1 MNTNLSIAKAPLM
14 SRVLSHSF
22 PMISFNSWGS
32 KKWLSRGVMDFPLS
46 SRLRSFESCK
56 FSLSCSSNDNLGAA
70 LRKKSLK
77 VSYRYRTFSNV
88 CAKKYITFFEDF
100 IPRTSCECFADNC
113 SLTKGGF
120 FRVLNLVFGKLAI
133 VSLTKD
139 AVFFCFDL
147 RNEGIWRNGRYRRIR
162 NRRQLF
168 LDSWIFLPRTRLNFL

>member
-1 MNTNLSIAKAPLM
+1 
-14 SRVLSHSF
+14 
-22 PMISFNSWGS
+22 
-32 KKWLSRGVMDFPLS
+32 MDLPFS

-133 VSLTKD
+133 VGLTKD
-139 AVFFCFDL
+139 GVFFVLISEMSEF
-147 RNEGIWRNGRYRRIR
+147 EGTEDTEGFASDGNFSLIAEFFFRV
-162 NRRQLF
+162 
-168 LDSWIFLPRTRLNFL
+168 LD